1 MAEIPQDLTVLSDED
16 LAVLDQQ
23 VADERSALAEA
34 QRPILAE
41 KERRQVEAEARA
53 RLAGM
58 TTSERAA
65 LFQALTV
72 DGVEAPEEIAPT
84 DTPIADEVAAEIPVD
99 APADVP
105 ADAPV
110 EG

>member
-1 MAEIPQDLTVLSDED
+1 MAEIPQDLTALSDDD

-23 VADERSALAEA
+23 VADERTALAAA

-58 TTSERAA
+58 TTGERAA
-65 LFQALTV
+65 LFQALSV
-72 DGVEAPEEIAPT
+72 DGVEAPESNPVEEVPSE
-84 DTPIADEVAAEIPVD
+84 TPVADEVAAEIPV
-99 APADVP
+99 
-105 ADAPV
+105 APV